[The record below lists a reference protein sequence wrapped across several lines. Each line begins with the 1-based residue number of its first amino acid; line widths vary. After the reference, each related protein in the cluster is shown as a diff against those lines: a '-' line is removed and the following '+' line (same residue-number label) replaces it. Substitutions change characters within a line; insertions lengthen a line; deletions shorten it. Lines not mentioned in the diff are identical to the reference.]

1 MVMEIFLL
9 VVVPKELTGG
19 RMGDLGREKLGGE
32 EEWER
37 EEGLRRLAH
46 IYIGT
51 PSYEGSPAWL

>member
-1 MVMEIFLL
+1 M
-9 VVVPKELTGG
+9 VVPKELTGG
-19 RMGDLGREKLGGE
+19 RMGDLGREKSGGE

-37 EEGLRRLAH
+37 EEGLRPLAH